1 MRQAPIPTERAV
13 LWLPQG
19 GTVAAPVQFPV
30 FFGQSTLRAINEHF
44 RASPESGLLGFLTG
58 DLCEDAATHAR
69 FVVVDS
75 TIRLTQPI
83 YGDKTTVVVSRVM
96 ERVQKELAKTNGAVI
111 GWYHSHPPLGLSLAA
126 GDLETHVTFFGK
138 AWHVALVLGGTAD
151 QPAAALF
158 RSPRNEPTALVALPF
173 YELIDERETAA
184 PGGKVSHMPWRNFR
198 TADRAAT
205 RGASA
210 AVPAPRASQVR
221 GSAPAERSTLEVT
234 AAPPPPPP
242 PAPRPAATMSPP
254 VARAGPPET
263 AGLPLMELGAPMPD
277 VPAPRAPRASGPPA
291 PPPARRTTT
300 PARPSAP
307 PPAPRTSDPRRRTSR
322 PVVRASLSEAQRR
335 GGSGRGWIW
344 GVLLVLGL
352 GAGGAYYYLRLRPG
366 AAGHAAT
373 VPPATAVGDS
383 ALHGFERVSDT
394 MTGTVRSYNDRARL
408 FDNRQMTC
416 TDLARGVV
424 AVENGWT
431 TYNLR
436 RKALTGPLD
445 AVHAGRD
452 QAVYAAVDSVE
463 RHFDRSR
470 CARP

>member
-1 MRQAPIPTERAV
+1 MRQAPIPTERAI

-19 GTVAAPVQFPV
+19 GAAPAPMQFPV
-30 FFGQSTLRAINEHF
+30 FFGRSAMRAINEHF

-69 FVVVDS
+69 FVLVDS

-96 ERVQKELAKTNGAVI
+96 ERVHKELAKTNGAVI

-126 GDLETHVTFFGK
+126 GDLETHVTYFGK
-138 AWHVALVLGGTAD
+138 AWHVALVLGGTAE

-158 RSPRNEPTALVALPF
+158 RSPRNDPATLVALPF
-173 YELIDERETAA
+173 YELIDEGEAA
-184 PGGKVSHMPWRNFR
+184 ARGGKVSHMPWRNFR

-221 GSAPAERSTLEVT
+221 GSAPAERSTLEVMT
-234 AAPPPPPP
+234 SAEPAALVPAPAPVAASPPRPAPP
-242 PAPRPAATMSPP
+242 PAPRPP
-254 VARAGPPET
+254 ARAAPVPAIE
-263 AGLPLMELGAPMPD
+263 GLPLMELGASMMDPP
-277 VPAPRAPRASGPPA
+277 PPPRRTTPPA
-291 PPPARRTTT
+291 PA
-300 PARPSAP
+300 PSPAP
-307 PPAPRTSDPRRRTSR
+307 PSPAPRRRTSR
-322 PVVRASLSEAQRR
+322 PVVRASLAQARR
-335 GGSGRGWIW
+335 GGRSGRGWML
-344 GVLLVLGL
+344 GLLLVLLL
-352 GAGGAYYYLRLRPG
+352 GGGGAYYYLKIRPRG
-366 AAGHAAT
+366 PGQSLSAAAAT
-373 VPPATAVGDS
+373 ADS
-383 ALHGFERVSDT
+383 ALRGFERVSDT
-394 MTGTVRSYNDRARL
+394 VTATVRNYNDRARL

-416 TDLARGVV
+416 TDLSRGLV
-424 AVENGWT
+424 AVESGWT

-436 RKALTGPLD
+436 RKALPAPLD
-445 AVHAGRD
+445 AAHFSRD
-452 QAVYAAVDSVE
+452 KAVYAAVDSVE